1 MAEWACGSGRR
12 VTLLHPP
19 EKLVHT
25 KEFTMHSKH
34 RAIRL
39 ALIASLA
46 ASGMA
51 AAQTTTTDQPA
62 TNQPAP
68 ASSPS
73 DQNVPAETPATGTA
87 GGPSAGKKKEAS
99 EEIVV
104 TGSRIRRKDLTTPAP
119 VTVISREQVT
129 ASGKVSIGDFLQ
141 SLPEQGNAIN
151 TQVNNGG
158 DGATRISL
166 RGLGSARTL
175 VLMNGRR
182 FVPGGTGADSSVD
195 LNSIPTAAIERV
207 EVLKD
212 GASAVYGSDAIAG
225 VVNIITRKGF
235 KGTDLS
241 GDGGVS
247 QHGDGNTSWAKL
259 VTGTKNGAFMTCVP
273 GDASTKCVDIGSSS
287 ATAAGAAQR
296 WRPYSGAGLPEIGG
310 DQYNFQPQNYN
321 VTPAQRIQLYSIGDL
336 NLGSNARGYYEA
348 SFVNR
353 QSEQKL
359 APEPLLTDGEGV
371 LVSAQSMYNPFGRD
385 FDAIRRR
392 LLEFGNR
399 VFNQDI
405 STFRI
410 VGGVDGTMPEELGPL
425 HGWFWDT
432 SINFGRTVEAGT
444 KQGNIYL
451 RNLQQALGPSMV
463 DPASGRPICVTTPGD
478 PTTVIANCVPLNLFG
493 GAAYNTGTGGLTQ
506 GTITPDQTQ
515 NLTLTG
521 VDRGLNQMTAAQ
533 LNTSGELFPL
543 FGDRPMGLAVG
554 YEYRLLYGQS
564 IPDPL
569 TGNGEISGNKANSTK
584 GGYHVNEGYAELSVP
599 VVNNMPLAEAL
610 EATAA
615 FRVFD
620 YSTFGSDVTYKFGGR
635 WRPIH
640 DLTIRGTYSTAFR
653 APSIGELYGGQADN

>member
-235 KGTDLS
+235 KGTELS
-241 GDGGVS
+241 GYGGVS
-247 QHGDGNTSWAKL
+247 QHGDGTTYDFNVTTGQSGDRGNVVFSAGYYNQHTVWAGARDFSKFQLYYDPTSTDCPQDTAGNCLGRPGEIL
-259 VTGTKNGAFMTCVP
+259 VGSGTIPAGRIVL
-273 GDASTKCVDIGSSS
+273 SSS
-287 ATAAGAAQR
+287 
-296 WRPYSGAGLPEIGG
+296 
-310 DQYNFQPQNYN
+310 D
-321 VTPAQRIQLYSIGDL
+321 
-336 NLGSNARGYYEA
+336 
-348 SFVNR
+348 
-353 QSEQKL
+353 KL
-359 APEPLLTDGEGV
+359 
-371 LVSAQSMYNPFGRD
+371 
-385 FDAIRRR
+385 
-392 LLEFGNR
+392 
-399 VFNQDI
+399 
-405 STFRI
+405 
-410 VGGVDGTMPEELGPL
+410 
-425 HGWFWDT
+425 
-432 SINFGRTVEAGT
+432 
-444 KQGNIYL
+444 
-451 RNLQQALGPSMV
+451 
-463 DPASGRPICVTTPGD
+463 
-478 PTTVIANCVPLNLFG
+478 
-493 GAAYNTGTGGLTQ
+493 
-506 GTITPDQTQ
+506 
-515 NLTLTG
+515 
-521 VDRGLNQMTAAQ
+521 
-533 LNTSGELFPL
+533 
-543 FGDRPMGLAVG
+543 
-554 YEYRLLYGQS
+554 
-564 IPDPL
+564 
-569 TGNGEISGNKANSTK
+569 
-584 GGYHVNEGYAELSVP
+584 
-599 VVNNMPLAEAL
+599 
-610 EATAA
+610 
-615 FRVFD
+615 
-620 YSTFGSDVTYKFGGR
+620 
-635 WRPIH
+635 
-640 DLTIRGTYSTAFR
+640 
-653 APSIGELYGGQADN
+653 